1 MLIGKTMRIL
11 ATLLLIFTL
20 SCANAATT
28 QYGAPKPGSPGTSST
43 SATAQTSSTSTAAL
57 SFMPQMTQIEIIKA
71 LFEKA
76 GYKYFHKNK
85 PLKLFTIPE
94 GE

>member
-1 MLIGKTMRIL
+1 MRIL

-28 QYGAPKPGSPGTSST
+28 QYGAPQPGTTSSSSSST
-43 SATAQTSSTSTAAL
+43 SATSQTSTSTADFD
-57 SFMPQMTQIEIIKA
+57 FMPKMTQREIIKA

-85 PLKLFTIPE
+85 PKKLFTIPE

>member
-1 MLIGKTMRIL
+1 
-11 ATLLLIFTL
+11 
-20 SCANAATT
+20 
-28 QYGAPKPGSPGTSST
+28 
-43 SATAQTSSTSTAAL
+43 
-57 SFMPQMTQIEIIKA
+57 MTQREIIKA

-85 PLKLFTIPE
+85 PKKLFTIPE

>member
-1 MLIGKTMRIL
+1 MRII
-11 ATLLLIFTL
+11 ATLLLILTL

-28 QYGAPKPGSPGTSST
+28 QYGAPQPGSHDASST
-43 SATAQTSSTSTAAL
+43 SATTQTGSISTAAL
-57 SFMPQMTQIEIIKA
+57 SFMPQMTQTEIIKA

-85 PLKLFTIPE
+85 PKKLFTIPE

>member
-1 MLIGKTMRIL
+1 MRIL

-43 SATAQTSSTSTAAL
+43 SSTSATAQTNSTSTAAL